1 MKTLPSCQF
10 DNEKLILDMQLSIPC
25 EVDAIEPVIH
35 RVMKSIREMNC
46 VLESEFEVDLALREA
61 LANAVVHGCTRDT
74 RKMVQLCVVCDESQG
89 ILIVIRDPGSGF
101 DPNAIPSP
109 VLGQNIHSSHGRGVF
124 LINQLMDEVRFARG
138 GTEIRMRK
146 M

>member
-10 DNEKLILDMQLSIPC
+10 DDEKLILDMQLSIPC
-25 EVDAIEPVIH
+25 EVDAIEPVI
-35 RVMKSIREMNC
+35 RGVMEAIRKTNC
-46 VLESEFEVDLALREA
+46 VPESEFEVNLALREA

-74 RKMVQLCVVCDESQG
+74 RKMVQLCVACDESQG

-109 VLGQNIHSSHGRGVF
+109 VLGQNIYSSHGHGVF
-124 LINQLMDEVRFARG
+124 LINQLMDEARFARG

>member
-1 MKTLPSCQF
+1 MKILPSCQF

-35 RVMKSIREMNC
+35 LVMEGIREMKC
-46 VLESEFEVDLALREA
+46 VPESEFEVDLALREA

-74 RKMVQLCVVCDESQG
+74 RKMVQLCVACDESQG

-109 VLGQNIHSSHGRGVF
+109 VLGQNIYSSHGRGVF

-146 M
+146 R